1 MLLAIVPWFT
11 RLILDPC
18 QGFESLQ
25 SSWFY
30 DEQKKLIGK
39 DQIEQV
45 NPGRA
50 TATGGMRCMGAS
62 LFQPP
67 LMIFEV
73 LELSLEWIKSIN
85 KENKKSSD

>member
-1 MLLAIVPWFT
+1 MSEVLFL
-11 RLILDPC
+11 
-18 QGFESLQ
+18 
-25 SSWFY
+25 
-30 DEQKKLIGK
+30 
-39 DQIEQV
+39 
-45 NPGRA
+45 PGRA
-50 TATGGMRCMGAS
+50 TATGDMRCMGAS